1 MRDFTIYPAI
11 DLRAGKVV
19 RLLRGNPEHQTTY
32 GEDPA
37 EVARHWLISGA
48 TWLHVVNLDGA
59 LGEPDL
65 NNFAA
70 LKEIVCAVKSTSP
83 AAQIQFGGGLRSL
96 DDIESAL
103 ATGISRVILGTVAI
117 EKPDLLENALHNF
130 GNQCIVLAIDAKD
143 NHVAVRGWTKGTT
156 IDPISLGKQFYK
168 MGLRTAIY
176 TNINLDG
183 SGEGV
188 DIATSKEI
196 ASTTGL
202 SIIASGGVA
211 SLDDVHHVKEAGLSG
226 VIIGRAI
233 YDGKFK
239 LEEALTC

>member
-19 RLLRGNPEHQTTY
+19 RLLRGDPAQQTTY

-37 EVARHWLISGA
+37 EVARHWLASGA

-70 LKEIVCAVKSTSP
+70 LKDIVYAVKSTSP

-103 ATGISRVILGTVAI
+103 ATGISRVILGTIAI
-117 EKPDLLENALHNF
+117 EKPDLLENALDTF
-130 GNQCIVLAIDAKD
+130 SNQCVVLAIDAKD

-188 DIATSKEI
+188 DIVTSKEI
-196 ASTTGL
+196 ASITGL

-211 SLDDVHHVKEAGLSG
+211 SLDDVRHVKEAGLSG